1 MQHSPRPVLSGPLH
15 VAAHVAIVLV
25 GWLLFAGFWWLV
37 LQQGPHSLAPIVWL
51 IGGTLVLVPVA
62 TLYWVL
68 HNRGIYARK
77 GPRRQVH
84 VVETAYSTDWAGR
97 QVHADFA
104 SLQRAARIVIDSDA
118 ADKHFHIDIAHPQ
131 RLEAA

>member
-1 MQHSPRPVLSGPLH
+1 MKQFHIINEANEVEFTGPILLRRSPVDPEPGN
-15 VAAHVAIVLV
+15 
-25 GWLLFAGFWWLV
+25 G
-37 LQQGPHSLAPIVWL
+37 LAKPF
-51 IGGTLVLVPVA
+51 
-62 TLYWVL
+62 
-68 HNRGIYARK
+68 
-77 GPRRQVH
+77 
-84 VVETAYSTDWAGR
+84 VETAYSTDWAGR

>member
-15 VAAHVAIVLV
+15 VAAHVAIVFV

-37 LQQGPHSLAPIVWL
+37 LQQGPHSLTPIVWL
-51 IGGTLVLVPVA
+51 IGGTLVLVPVV

-77 GPRRQVH
+77 GPRRQVQ
-84 VVETAYSTDWAGR
+84 VVEAAYAADWAGR
-97 QVHADFA
+97 RVHADFA
-104 SLQRAARIVIDSDA
+104 SLQRASRIVIDSDA
-118 ADKHFHIDIAHPQ
+118 AGKHFHAAATPPQ
-131 RLEAA
+131 HLEAA